1 MSSPLVPAPA
11 NIVMCF
17 YESEWFN
24 KYNRSKPKLYLRY
37 IDDVLATFGKE
48 PNSWNLLNFWNE
60 KRPNIKLTIEKQGN
74 HSIAFLDVF
83 ISGIDNQNLTL
94 QTYHKLAWTGFLF
107 INFKSFPSFS
117 YKISLIKCLID
128 RSLKMFNNWNSFH
141 SNMENAYPLF
151 LIDKTITKCLD
162 HKFSSN

>member
-48 PNSWNLLNFWNE
+48 PNS
-60 KRPNIKLTIEKQGN
+60 
-74 HSIAFLDVF
+74 
-83 ISGIDNQNLTL
+83 
-94 QTYHKLAWTGFLF
+94 
-107 INFKSFPSFS
+107 
-117 YKISLIKCLID
+117 
-128 RSLKMFNNWNSFH
+128 
-141 SNMENAYPLF
+141 
-151 LIDKTITKCLD
+151 
-162 HKFSSN
+162 